1 MSTHSYFTSRRSVL
15 KGITALGA
23 GTLMAPALLRPAHAA
38 AGDLVAN
45 GSVINGSH
53 YGFGFANVQDGRI
66 VGMTPHESD
75 HGPNEMFETL
85 PDWVYSPTRIKYP
98 MVRKG
103 FLENGYESDR
113 TERGK
118 GEFVRVSWDEALDLV
133 AAELKRVKETHGNGS
148 IYGGSYG
155 WKTPG
160 LLHNCFNNLYRM
172 LNLNGGFVDDAQT
185 YSTGAIRVIMP
196 YVIGGSYYNSSAWPG
211 IIENTELIVFWGSNP
226 ALNCRI
232 GWQVPNHAGLRYL
245 DAFKATGKPSVV
257 VDPIRNDTAQLLGS
271 DWIAPRQGTDVAMM
285 LGVAHTLFS
294 EDLHDKAFLADYC
307 VGFDEFSAYL
317 TGESDGTPK
326 TAEWASE
333 ICGVDAE
340 EIKEL
345 ARLMASK
352 RTLITMGWSI
362 QRQDHGEQGPWMAF
376 ALACMLGYVG
386 LPGGGADYTLHYA
399 NYGTPKGTAPTFP
412 GFPAG
417 VSPEGLPAPIPVSR
431 VPWAI
436 GNPGAEYDYDGTRY
450 TAPDLRLVYWV
461 GGNPMHHHQD
471 RNKHIEYWQKPET
484 VIVNEINW
492 TQTARFADIVLPVC
506 TNFEK
511 NDMSMVSEQN
521 VGIVAMKQA
530 IEPLFESRS
539 DFEIFTEISKRL
551 GFEQEF
557 SEGRDE
563 AAWLEHIYNEGLKD
577 AQTKGVDLPDFE
589 TFWTE
594 APYQEFPVTE
604 EARNFVEH
612 SKFRE
617 DPLLNPVATP
627 SGMFEIYSRRIEGYN
642 YEDCPG
648 HPTWMEP
655 VERVG
660 GAMSDKYPLQV
671 NTQHPTYRLHSQL
684 DNNTALH
691 PAYKVQNREPVFINP
706 VDAEARGIVDGDV
719 VRIFNDR
726 GEVLAGAVISDTLS
740 ANHIRLS
747 EGGWYDPLEPGVI
760 GTLCKQGDVNVLSL
774 DKGTS
779 SLAQGNCGHTI
790 LAEVEKYT
798 GEVPK
803 VTTFDPVL

>member
-1 MSTHSYFTSRRSVL
+1 MSTHSFFASRRSVL
-15 KGITALGA
+15 KGLTALGA
-23 GTLMAPALLRPAHAA
+23 GTLIAPALLRPAHAA
-38 AGDLVAN
+38 VGGMMADGD
-45 GSVINGSH
+45 VINGSH
-53 YGFGFANVQDGRI
+53 YGFGYAKVEGGRI
-66 VGMTPHESD
+66 VGMTAHEKD
-75 HGPNEMFETL
+75 HVPNKMFETL

-103 FLENGYESDR
+103 FLQNGHESDR

-118 GEFVRVSWDEALDLV
+118 GEFVRVSWEEALDLV

-160 LLHNCFNNLYRM
+160 LFHNCFNNLYRT
-172 LNLNGGFVDDAQT
+172 LNLHGGFVNDVQT

-196 YVIGGSYYNSSAWPG
+196 YVNGGPTTSSTWPA
-211 IIENTELIVFWGSNP
+211 IIENTELLVFWGANP

-232 GWQVPNHAGLRYL
+232 GWKVPDHAGLKYL
-245 DAFKATGKPSVV
+245 NDFKATGKQTIV
-257 VDPIRNDTAQLLGS
+257 VDPIRNDTAQLLES

-285 LGVAHTLFS
+285 LGVAHTLLE

-307 VGFDEFSAYL
+307 VGFEEFSAYL
-317 TGESDGTPK
+317 TGESDGTAK
-326 TAEWASE
+326 TADWASE

-340 EIKEL
+340 QIREL

-352 RTLITMGWSI
+352 RTMINMGWSI
-362 QRQDHGEQGPWMAF
+362 QRQHHGEQGPWMAF
-376 ALACMLGYVG
+376 TLACMLGYTA
-386 LPGGGADYTLHYA
+386 LPGGGADFQIHYA
-399 NYGTPKGTAPTFP
+399 NYGTPKGTAPIFP

-417 VSPEGLPAPIPVSR
+417 ETPEGLPAPIPVSR
-431 VPWAI
+431 VPWVM
-436 GNPGAEYDYDGTRY
+436 GNAGAEYDYDGTRY

-484 VIVNEINW
+484 IIVNEINW

-530 IEPLFESRS
+530 IEPLFESKS
-539 DFEIFTEISKRL
+539 DFEIFAEISKRL
-551 GFEQEF
+551 GFEREF
-557 SEGRDE
+557 TEGRDE
-563 AAWLEHIYNEGLKD
+563 AGWLEHIYAEGLKD
-577 AQTKGVDLPDFE
+577 AEKKGVEMPDFE
-589 TFWTE
+589 TFWNETF
-594 APYQEFPVTE
+594 YQEFPVTE
-604 EARNFVEH
+604 AAKYEVTHA
-612 SKFRE
+612 SFRE
-617 DPLLNPVATP
+617 DPLLNPIATP

-642 YEDCPG
+642 YDDCPP
-648 HPTWMEP
+648 HPAWMEP
-655 VERVG
+655 IERLG
-660 GAMSDKYPLQV
+660 GAMSDKYPLHV

-691 PAYKVQNREPVFINP
+691 DAYKVQGREPMYISP
-706 VDAEARGIVDGDV
+706 ADAEARGIADGDI

-726 GEVLAGAVISDTLS
+726 GQCLAGAVISDTLS
-740 ANHIRLS
+740 PNHIRLS
-747 EGGWYDPLEPGVI
+747 EGGWYDPAEPGVI
-760 GTLCKQGDVNVLSL
+760 GTLCKQGDVNVLAP
-774 DKGTS
+774 DIGTS

-798 GEVPK
+798 GDVPS
-803 VTTFDPVL
+803 VTTYDPVV